1 MKIRSS
7 VFWPEHDPPVMA
19 NDVIELPDDEAKA
32 RIAAGLAEE
41 HVDPAPEPAPEAAKV

>member
-7 VFWPEHDPPVMA
+7 VFWPERDVVA
-19 NDVIELPDDEAKA
+19 NQVLELPDDEAKA

-41 HVDPAPEPAPEAAKV
+41 VESAPEPAPEPAKV